1 MIEINLLPGDAKKK
15 KRAKAVTGTG
25 FKLEFHPG
33 RWFAGLTQKITDKY
47 MLGAVAAAG
56 ASGAL
61 IVLLFISQT
70 ARAALLDSRESKAEK
85 DSAQYS
91 AVLNA
96 KARAEATR
104 DSLYQQIAIIKSID
118 DSRYLWSHLMFE
130 ISSALPQYTWL
141 TEITQTSAPKS
152 VAVADT
158 VVKKAGAAGAAGA
171 TGATGA
177 AATADSAANASK
189 SPRQRALDRD
199 RARKARA
206 DSLFA
211 DAKTITFKIV
221 GHTVDIQALTRF
233 MKSLEASPFIQ
244 NVQLTRSDLVQA
256 EGKEVTEFTLVAESQ
271 PPPPFAI
278 KTVPLVVSAVR

>member
-15 KRAKAVTGTG
+15 KRGKATTGSG
-25 FKLEFHPG
+25 FKMEIHPAQ
-33 RWFAGLTQKITDKY
+33 WFAGLSDKITNKY
-47 MLGAVAAAG
+47 MLGAFVAVG
-56 ASGAL
+56 ISGAL
-61 IVLLFISQT
+61 IALMLISQT
-70 ARAALLDSRESKAEK
+70 ARGALLNAREEKAVK

-118 DSRYLWSHLMFE
+118 DSRYLWSHLMYE

-141 TEITQTSAPKS
+141 TEVSQTSPPKS
-152 VAVADT
+152 VAMADT
-158 VVKKAGAAGAAGA
+158 VAKK
-171 TGATGA
+171 GA
-177 AATADSAANASK
+177 AANADTAGQGAK
-189 SPRQRALDRD
+189 SPRQRQLEKERAK
-199 RARKARA
+199 RARS
-206 DSLFA
+206 DSLLA
-211 DAKTITFKIV
+211 DAKQVNFKIV

-256 EGKEVTEFTLVAESQ
+256 EGKEVTEFTLVAETQ
-271 PPPPFAI
+271 PPPPYVI

>member
-25 FKLEFHPG
+25 LKLEFHPG
-33 RWFAGLTQKITDKY
+33 RWLAGLTQKITDKY
-47 MLGAVAAAG
+47 MLGAVAAAA

-70 ARAALLDSRESKAEK
+70 ARVALLESRETKAEK

-118 DSRYLWSHLMFE
+118 DSRYLWSHLMYE

-158 VVKKAGAAGAAGA
+158 LVKKAGAAGAAA
-171 TGATGA
+171 A
-177 AATADSAANASK
+177 AATADSTANAAK

>member
-1 MIEINLLPGDAKKK
+1 MIEINLLPGDGKK
-15 KRAKAVTGTG
+15 KRKAKSAAPAK
-25 FKLEFHPG
+25 FEFNLKPPP
-33 RWFAGLTQKITDKY
+33 WLAGLTEKITDKY

-56 ASGAL
+56 VSGAL

-70 ARAALLDSRESKAEK
+70 ARAALLEARETRAVK

-91 AVLNA
+91 AVLTA

-118 DSRYLWSHLMFE
+118 DSRYLWSHLMYE
-130 ISSALPQYTWL
+130 ISNALPQYTWL
-141 TEITQTSAPKS
+141 IEVTQTSAPKS
-152 VAVADT
+152 VAAADT
-158 VVKKAGAAGAAGA
+158 VKKVNPSDTSTANKMSPREK
-171 TGATGA
+171 A
-177 AATADSAANASK
+177 AA
-189 SPRQRALDRD
+189 RD
-199 RARKARA
+199 RAKRARA

-211 DAKTITFKIV
+211 DAKQVTFKVV

-256 EGKEVTEFTLVAESQ
+256 EGKEVTEFTLVAETQ

-278 KTVPLVVSAVR
+278 KTVPLIVSAVH

>member
-1 MIEINLLPGDAKKK
+1 
-15 KRAKAVTGTG
+15 
-25 FKLEFHPG
+25 
-33 RWFAGLTQKITDKY
+33 
-47 MLGAVAAAG
+47 
-56 ASGAL
+56 
-61 IVLLFISQT
+61 
-70 ARAALLDSRESKAEK
+70 RETKAEK

-118 DSRYLWSHLMFE
+118 DSRYLWSHLMYE

-152 VAVADT
+152 VAAADT
-158 VVKKAGAAGAAGA
+158 VVKKAGAA
-171 TGATGA
+171 A
-177 AATADSAANASK
+177 AAPASDSAANASK
-189 SPRQRALDRD
+189 SPRQRALERD

>member
-15 KRAKAVTGTG
+15 KKAKATSGSG
-25 FKLEFHPG
+25 LKLEFHLG
-33 RWFAGLTQKITDKY
+33 QWFSGLAGKITDKY
-47 MLGAVAAAG
+47 MLGAVGAAG

-141 TEITQTSAPKS
+141 REITQTSQPRS
-152 VAVADT
+152 VAMADT
-158 VVKKAGAAGAAGA
+158 TVKKAGS
-171 TGATGA
+171 
-177 AATADSAANASK
+177 ADSTSGAK
-189 SPRQRALDRD
+189 SPRERAAERD
-199 RARKARA
+199 RAKKARS

-211 DAKTITFKIV
+211 
-221 GHTVDIQALTRF
+221 
-233 MKSLEASPFIQ
+233 
-244 NVQLTRSDLVQA
+244 
-256 EGKEVTEFTLVAESQ
+256 
-271 PPPPFAI
+271 
-278 KTVPLVVSAVR
+278 

>member
-1 MIEINLLPGDAKKK
+1 MIEINLLPGDGKK
-15 KRAKAVTGTG
+15 KRRAKTTTATK
-25 FKLEFHPG
+25 FEFNLKPPAWLANLG
-33 RWFAGLTQKITDKY
+33 EGMTDKY

-56 ASGAL
+56 LSGAL

-70 ARAALLDSRESKAEK
+70 ARGALLEARETKAVK
-85 DSAQYS
+85 DSAQFS
-91 AVLNA
+91 AVLAA

-118 DSRYLWSHLMFE
+118 DSRYLWSHLMYE
-130 ISSALPQYTWL
+130 ISNALPQYTWL
-141 TEITQTSAPKS
+141 TEITQTSSPKS
-152 VAVADT
+152 VAAADT
-158 VVKKAGAAGAAGA
+158 SKKAAPAD
-171 TGATGA
+171 TSNKLSPREQ
-177 AATADSAANASK
+177 ATA
-189 SPRQRALDRD
+189 RD
-199 RARKARA
+199 RAKKARA

-211 DAKTITFKIV
+211 DAKTIKFKIV

-244 NVQLTRSDLVQA
+244 NVQLSRSDLVQA
-256 EGKEVTEFTLVAESQ
+256 EGKEVTEFTLEAETQ